1 MELLNWLNLGAEF
14 VVLNMLVA
22 LDWILNY
29 DYKGRFQIEK
39 KKKLCNIVTTP
50 VRLPTYPIWCNKG
63 LFFYFFFS

>member
-39 KKKLCNIVTTP
+39 KKKLCNIVTT
-50 VRLPTYPIWCNKG
+50 
-63 LFFYFFFS
+63 

>member
-29 DYKGRFQIEK
+29 DYK
-39 KKKLCNIVTTP
+39 L
-50 VRLPTYPIWCNKG
+50 
-63 LFFYFFFS
+63 